1 MGLSLQQSPR
11 KMLLIDGIGA
21 VITSFMLGVVL
32 VQFNDYIGMPLN
44 VLYLLATVVL
54 GFAIYSCSAY
64 ALAKSGHKTLL
75 KIIFTG
81 NASYCLCTSVLIV
94 IYREQLSPLGIVY
107 FIGEILII
115 SGLLVI
121 EYRSFTSAD

>member
-44 VLYLLATVVL
+44 VLYLLAAIVL
-54 GFAIYSCSAY
+54 GFAIYSFSSY
-64 ALAKSGHKTLL
+64 TLAKSGHKTLL

-81 NASYCLCTSVLIV
+81 NAAYCLCTSVLII